1 MTCCCGSIASGVIA
15 FKPIQVDL
23 SAEEITRLVEN
34 AGGNIN
40 ALFRAS
46 MAWDSWSDVDLH
58 LNEPNGEHIYYS
70 HKRSTPTNGEL
81 DVDMN
86 VGSRDHG
93 VNSNSASKPA
103 VENIMYPSLDHM
115 PDGIYRIS
123 YVQYSINGARA
134 EGADRPYLL
143 LEHRTAEEE
152 RMSHYVLLKQTGANL
167 GANTNFNEP
176 IVAVRKTGTNFQI
189 VELPS
194 NTKIIKNHNFDI
206 GSYSVS
212 GGDTNQTGNVAESG
226 VNPTGA

>member
-1 MTCCCGSIASGVIA
+1 MTCCCGSVASGVIA
-15 FKPIQVDL
+15 YNPANEL
-23 SAEEITRLVEN
+23 SAEDITRLVEN
-34 AGGNIN
+34 AGGNVN

-46 MAWDSWSDVDLH
+46 MAWDSWSDLDLH
-58 LNEPNGEHIYYS
+58 LKEPSGGHIYYS
-70 HKRSTPTNGEL
+70 HKKSTATNGEL

-103 VENIMYPSLDHM
+103 VENIMYPSLESM
-115 PDGIYRIS
+115 PDGDYMIS
-123 YVQYSINGARA
+123 YVQYSINGART

-143 LEHRTAEEE
+143 LENRTPDEA
-152 RMSHYVLLKQTGANL
+152 RMSHYVLLKQTGINL

-176 IVAVRKTGTNFQI
+176 IVTVRKMGTNFRI
-189 VELPS
+189 VNLPS

-206 GSYSVS
+206 GSYGVN
-212 GGDTNQTGNVAESG
+212 GGSSTQTGNVAESG